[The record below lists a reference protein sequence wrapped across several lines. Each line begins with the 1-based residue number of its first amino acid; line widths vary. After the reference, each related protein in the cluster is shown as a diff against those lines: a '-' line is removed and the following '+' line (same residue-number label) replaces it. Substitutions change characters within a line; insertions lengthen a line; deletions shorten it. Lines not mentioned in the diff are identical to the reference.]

1 MSDSL
6 FGVILILSSL
16 PGLIIFGKTYTRRKE
31 SESSI
36 WLLLLVISSIL
47 WTVTY
52 ALFYLLPKGNAAIF
66 FIDLRYTFVM
76 LSSWFVFL
84 FIYGTLNHQ
93 MFERRTLLFFALFP
107 LVDTIF
113 VLTNQSLRLFIDYAG
128 FIEVNGMRALAEAN
142 GPGFFFH
149 CIFSY
154 FPLVYGA
161 GIIVR
166 RLLLVPPKYKTMLG
180 LLFAAM
186 LVIFAMTLLA
196 VLGLLPYPIDL
207 APLAI
212 QATLAAFYYTL
223 FHSKSMDL
231 MFISR
236 DIIFENASSIIL
248 ILETDGTVVD
258 YNQRAFDIAESVQ
271 ITDLIGTHG
280 DMFIRQWQQS
290 SQYHIFEEDPSV
302 FSIVENE
309 TDYHYQ
315 ILVNELVGRKGRIVG
330 SYMEIKNISPIM
342 SLIHMLQ
349 DAAYYDNLTGLPNRN
364 YFQKRIAEIDKPA
377 SLPICVIV
385 GDVNGLKIVN
395 DTYGH
400 VKGDILLRLI
410 SAILIQCAPDDA
422 LLFRMGGDEFVGI
435 FPRTTAEQAD
445 AFIRKTE
452 ARIEAMDDPELQAA
466 SIALGYKIK
475 ATPDESIDDLIKAA
489 DYEMYATKRNRRT
502 SAR

>member
-6 FGVILILSSL
+6 FGAILILSSL
-16 PGLIIFGKTYTRRKE
+16 PGLFIFGKTYVRRRE

-36 WLLLLVISSIL
+36 WLLLLIISSIL

-52 ALFYLLPKGNAAIF
+52 ALFYLLPKGSLAIF
-66 FIDLRYTFVM
+66 FIDLRYSFVM

-84 FIYGTLNHQ
+84 LVYGTLNHQ
-93 MFERRTLLFFALFP
+93 MFEKRTLMIFALIP
-107 LVDTIF
+107 LINSIF
-113 VLTNQSLRLFIDYAG
+113 VLTNHKLHLFIDYGG
-128 FIEVNGMRALAEAN
+128 FIVVNGMRALAETN

-180 LLFAAM
+180 LLFGAM

-258 YNQRAFDIAESVQ
+258 YNQRAFDIAERIQ

-280 DMFIRQWQQS
+280 DTFIRQWQQS

-342 SLIHMLQ
+342 TLIHMLQ

-364 YFQKRIAEIDKPA
+364 YFQKRIVDVDKPEF
-377 SLPICVIV
+377 LPICVIV
-385 GDVNGLKIVN
+385 GDVNGLKTVN
-395 DTYGH
+395 DAYGH

-410 SAILIQCAPDDA
+410 STILLQGAPDGA
-422 LLFRMGGDEFVGI
+422 LLYRMGGDEFVGI
-435 FPRTTAEQAD
+435 FPCTTAEQAD
-445 AFIRKTE
+445 AYIRKTE
-452 ARIEAMDDPELQAA
+452 ERIGAMDDPELQAA

-475 ATPDESIDDLIKAA
+475 VDAGENIDDLIKAA
-489 DYEMYATKRNRRT
+489 DYEMYVTKRNRRG